1 MFCKLNMS
9 NSIFEHMNN
18 RQESKAAMYY
28 VSRDFL
34 ILNEPIVNSLPKGS
48 MLLNSLKVSLNSLTT
63 AKNQQAVNNTGIVI
77 DKNSQ
82 KRLIV
87 ELSTEI
93 KDKILDYAGLEEVK
107 GISQKINFSKSNL
120 MRSSDSTLI
129 ERCFIIETTGREHV
143 AKMEE
148 YHLTIEELD
157 ALNAMVKDFEKNIT
171 TPRITVTEKSVATKR
186 IEELIT
192 EIDAILSK
200 VDLIVNTQ
208 KKIHPIFYNHYQKVR
223 KVVMLQGSSLKVK
236 AHAFDH
242 ASNEGI
248 KGVLFEFVPEQ
259 NHQQPNATHGR
270 TRPILIKKTANKGSF
285 HVKSIP
291 AGNYTVTISKPGYES
306 QVITVYVADNELTI
320 IEVFLVRNT

>member
-1 MFCKLNMS
+1 
-9 NSIFEHMNN
+9 MNN

-48 MLLNSLKVSLNSLTT
+48 MLLNSLKTCLNGLTA

-82 KRLIV
+82 KQLIA
-87 ELSTEI
+87 EASTEI
-93 KDKILDYAGLEEVK
+93 KDKILAYAGLEDVK
-107 GISQKINFSKSNL
+107 GISQKINFSESDL
-120 MRSSDSTLI
+120 RRASDSTLI
-129 ERCFIIETTGREHV
+129 ERCFIIEAIGREHV

-186 IEELIT
+186 IEELIK
-192 EIDAILSK
+192 EIDGILSK
-200 VDLIVNTQ
+200 IDLIVNTQ
-208 KKIHPIFYNHYQKVR
+208 KKIHPIFYKHYQKVR

-242 ASNEGI
+242 VTKEGI
-248 KGVLFEFVPEQ
+248 KGVLFVPEQ
-259 NHQQPNATHGR
+259 NQQQPNATHGR
-270 TRPILIKKTANKGSF
+270 IRPILIKKTANKGSF

-291 AGNYTVTISKPGYES
+291 SGNYTVTISKPGYES